1 MIILDTHVW
10 LWLATDSARLRT
22 AQLAAIANARER
34 GTAVGVSIISC
45 WEIAKAVEL
54 KRIDLPNGPP
64 RQSLRQWFDQAI
76 TATGVVIFDITL
88 SIVTESTSLPGNF
101 HQDPFDQM
109 IVATA
114 RIYNCPLATADRVI
128 RAYPYVQTIY

>member
-22 AQLAAIANARER
+22 AQLAAVANARQR
-34 GTAVGVSIISC
+34 GATVGVSIISC

-54 KRIDLPNGPP
+54 GHIDLPDGSP
-64 RQSLRQWFDQAI
+64 RRSLRQWFDQTI
-76 TATGVVIFDITL
+76 VATGVTILDLTL
-88 SIVTESTSLPGNF
+88 PIVTESTALPGNF
-101 HQDPFDQM
+101 HRDPFDQM

-114 RIYNCPLATADRVI
+114 RIYDWPLATADRLI
-128 RAYPYVQTIY
+128 RAYPYVPTIY